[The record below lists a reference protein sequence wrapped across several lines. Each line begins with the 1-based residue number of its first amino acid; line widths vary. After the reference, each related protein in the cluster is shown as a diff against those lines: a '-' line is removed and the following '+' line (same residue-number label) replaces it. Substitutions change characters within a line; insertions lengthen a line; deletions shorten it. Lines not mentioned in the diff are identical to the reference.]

1 MEPVGSESGRMD
13 AMQAPLLGD
22 KGTATQ
28 ANPVIATP
36 DALGPGVTKPSG
48 YLSPAGS
55 PTYRAGAVMPAGRAA
70 ISEPRGQVATYI
82 PGQTRAAGYLS
93 PAGSPTYRPGAVAP
107 AGRAAISEPRGQVA
121 TYVPGP
127 TAPAGRAAIS
137 EPRGQVATYIP
148 PAPVA
153 PAGAPGEGTPLHDPQ
168 GLGYLTIRILRMP
181 ARAKITVPGTDLVQ
195 YGSVG
200 RIPFESGEYLV
211 KAEVAG
217 FPPAMKRVTV
227 RFDEVSV
234 VDFSPPDFNGATPTA
249 AAGCPIMTG
258 VPLRVGTTSS
268 VSTQRRAGVGLPVP
282 IAAPQIT
289 PVAADRN
296 PNNLPVPGSRQSS
309 YVIPARR
316 TGARVPTRPAGLP
329 VAEGTPLHPPQG
341 IGYLTVRV
349 NGMPARATITVPG
362 TALVQ
367 QGSVGRAPFES
378 GAYLVE
384 ATVPGF
390 PPARRRVEVRF
401 DEVSVVDFSPPDFNG
416 ATPTAAAGC
425 PIMTG
430 VPLRAGTA
438 SSVPTQRR
446 AGVGLP
452 VPIAAPQITSA
463 AADRDRNPNNLP
475 VPGFRQSNYVIP
487 TRRTGTRVP
496 TRPAGL
502 PFSGVG
508 AAEKHQACLAGL
520 RTMDNLSRMTVV
532 GQVASEIGIAI
543 PVGLRED
550 VEVATGTTVGIDRL
564 VNWVGGWRRD
574 QLDYLCQRVGPTRP
588 AGDNVTGADA
598 YGGTASW
605 TPSSSYTGAVGAT
618 WTPASNATYNATAFQ
633 QMGTGGFG
641 GKDQFAAPG
650 SGWTA
655 RDTTSVINTG
665 VQGVLGMLSLGL
677 QADAASQQR
686 QFQQRQLEMQ
696 NQMAQ
701 QQMELQQAML
711 RAQQAPANSAAA
723 LQAQAQVQALQQQML
738 QLQTAAQSLIA
749 PPLAA
754 TDATAMSSGT
764 RLALMAGGVGLVGVV
779 GYLLTRPPA
788 PAPYPVRRR

>member
-1 MEPVGSESGRMD
+1 MEPEKSTLPKPAKPPPARSVGVPTMAPQETKQQPESPPPATVMEAKQPIPPYKPELKQPEPPATPPPPLGTATMLPQGQAPKALPEMPADLQKIPVAGPPAEPPAGPPASSVGRMEPVGSESGRMD

-258 VPLRVGTTSS
+258 VPLR
-268 VSTQRRAGVGLPVP
+268 
-282 IAAPQIT
+282 
-289 PVAADRN
+289 
-296 PNNLPVPGSRQSS
+296 
-309 YVIPARR
+309 
-316 TGARVPTRPAGLP
+316 
-329 VAEGTPLHPPQG
+329 
-341 IGYLTVRV
+341 
-349 NGMPARATITVPG
+349 
-362 TALVQ
+362 
-367 QGSVGRAPFES
+367 
-378 GAYLVE
+378 
-384 ATVPGF
+384 
-390 PPARRRVEVRF
+390 
-401 DEVSVVDFSPPDFNG
+401 
-416 ATPTAAAGC
+416 
-425 PIMTG
+425 
-430 VPLRAGTA
+430 AGTA

-633 QMGTGGFG
+633 QMGQGGFG
-641 GKDQFAAPG
+641 GKDQFSVPG

-655 RDTTSVINTG
+655 QDTTRTINTG
-665 VQGVLGMLSLGL
+665 VQAVLGGISLGL